1 MFSITFA
8 QNSPEITILT
18 SSSSCVTWIRLC
30 EEAFKL
36 PGAYLS
42 VTHKNENRCLLD
54 KCFVSSSETRG
65 TDISTKQ
72 SDTYVLKQTE
82 LRVGYAAGQK
92 VDSKG
97 YYKVMYTMVNY
108 HSTNYTYQ

>member
-1 MFSITFA
+1 LS
-8 QNSPEITILT
+8 EITILT
-18 SSSSCVTWIRLC
+18 SSLSCVTCIRLC
-30 EEAFKL
+30 VEAFKL
-36 PGAYLS
+36 SAVNLS
-42 VTHKNENRCLLD
+42 VTYKNGNRCLLE
-54 KCFVSSSETRG
+54 KYFVSSSETRG

-97 YYKVMYTMVNY
+97 YYIVLYTMVNY